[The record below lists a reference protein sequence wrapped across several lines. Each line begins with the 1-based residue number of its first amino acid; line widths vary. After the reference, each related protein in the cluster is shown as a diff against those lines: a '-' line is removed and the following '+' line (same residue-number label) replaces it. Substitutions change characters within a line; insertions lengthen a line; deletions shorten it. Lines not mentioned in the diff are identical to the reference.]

1 MAKKVRSIEDAEVIA
16 VDKNSSNNKTASN
29 DEIIENL
36 KTQYQEYSKAAEDA
50 RTMALKALGALEV
63 LTSLKQNE

>member
-16 VDKNSSNNKTASN
+16 VDKNSSNIKTASN